1 MSDFQIPI
9 LAPLVGFLAELMRY
23 ALQFCYETSS
33 AFGLPSYGLAI
44 IVMTIL
50 IKILLLPLA
59 IKQIRSMRS
68 LQAIQPKIQEIQKKY
83 KGDRAKITLE
93 MQKLYKENEVSPL
106 AGCLPLLIQM
116 PFLVSIYYALQGFP
130 YEAEHESFLWLDS
143 LATPD
148 SLYILPVLS
157 ALSTW
162 IISWQTSPKNVQGT
176 QKTMLYVMPLFIGY
190 ISMSFPSGLVIY
202 WVVCNLFQ
210 LVQQTLMFRKE
221 DRAAMTPDRKGVV
234 TIHNPRPAEKKTV
247 KKVVVKKTAKEDTE
261 KKEKDA
267 EKKAKAE
274 ADRKARAG
282 ARKAEKKA
290 RAKARA
296 KAEAEAAEAAPE
308 TAETAAAATKD
319 VPEAETPKGAAE
331 AAPAAPETDAPKAPE
346 TEAAAAPE
354 RKAET
359 TPEANP
365 VPQEDSAEKASETAQ
380 APESAG
386 HTAPEDKGEKQ

>member
-33 AFGLPSYGLAI
+33 ALGLPSYGLAI

-247 KKVVVKKTAKEDTE
+247 KKVVVKKTAKEDPE

-296 KAEAEAAEAAPE
+296 KAEAEAAGAAVE
-308 TAETAAAATKD
+308 AETAAAAPKD
-319 VPEAETPKGAAE
+319 APETETPKGAAE

-346 TEAAAAPE
+346 M
-354 RKAET
+354 KAET
-359 TPEANP
+359 TPEPKAETTP
-365 VPQEDSAEKASETAQ
+365 ETAPAPQEDSAETASETAQ

-386 HTAPEDKGEKQ
+386 QTAPEDKGEKQ

>member
-33 AFGLPSYGLAI
+33 ALGLPSYGLAI

-247 KKVVVKKTAKEDTE
+247 KKVVVKKTAKEDPE

-296 KAEAEAAEAAPE
+296 KAEAEAAEAAPVE
-308 TAETAAAATKD
+308 DETAAAAPKT
-319 VPEAETPKGAAE
+319 PETETPKGAAE
-331 AAPAAPETDAPKAPE
+331 AAPAAPEMDAPKAPE
-346 TEAAAAPE
+346 M
-354 RKAET
+354 KAET
-359 TPEANP
+359 TPEPKAETTP
-365 VPQEDSAEKASETAQ
+365 ETAPAPQEDSAETASETAQ

-386 HTAPEDKGEKQ
+386 QTAPEDKGEKQ